1 MSDFPKNKKIGITA
15 TPCLGEAVRV
25 TVKDSSRSV
34 LPSLMPYCSF
44 EPQGMHKD
52 YPHITPRHWIT
63 HTSPLIMDCPCG
75 TPASLDP
82 HPQFLLNWDI
92 ARFQH
97 LSAKAGLQRDGE
109 TLRTPGTKARPT
121 GGHSKWTLNA
131 RADSAIGF
139 LSSREGVWDGAQDR
153 SQGKHQVRGKVV
165 ADVAVHI
172 PGSHWKLCFGGS
184 LIRSF

>member
-1 MSDFPKNKKIGITA
+1 
-15 TPCLGEAVRV
+15 
-25 TVKDSSRSV
+25 
-34 LPSLMPYCSF
+34 MPYCSF

-52 YPHITPRHWIT
+52 YPHITPHHWTAHIAPHIT
-63 HTSPLIMDCPCG
+63 GSPIHHPSSRTAHAAPRIMNCPCS

-82 HPQFLLNWDI
+82 HAQFLLNWDI

-97 LSAKAGLQRDGE
+97 LSGKAGLQRDGE

-131 RADSAIGF
+131 RADSATGF
-139 LSSREGVWDGAQDR
+139 LSSREGVWDRAQDR
-153 SQGKHQVRGKVV
+153 SQGKHQVRGKIV

-172 PGSHWKLCFGGS
+172 PGSH
-184 LIRSF
+184 